1 MRMPTYLANF
11 RDCRYSLGGLSID
24 GPNSAN
30 YTAGRPIASPV
41 EEHWRDSDLPETA
54 EVVVIGAGVVGCSVA
69 YYLAR
74 EGIAVTLLERD
85 AIGSGAS
92 AHATGSLSLLGAEF
106 SPGASFEIARA
117 SYAEFPQIVPELES
131 ATGMDLLY
139 QRRPSLRLALD
150 DDEADLIKRLMVW
163 QQPHVSMRWIDTRE
177 VHAIEPRL
185 SPSIVGGVYEEESAQ
200 LDSYRLNL
208 ALARAAELK
217 GASILNREVIGL
229 VVGGSTI
236 SGVKT
241 SSGDIHCGAVVVA
254 AGTWSRA
261 FTPWLDFPVPVRPMK
276 GERLLLNYPGD
287 PLPALISSPRRG
299 HMISR
304 LDGLTSVGSTG
315 GRDYDQ
321 RELFAGEEFDRQP
334 TESARLELLRRAI
347 DVLPDLERAELV
359 QQLAGSRP
367 LSPDSKPIIGPV
379 PGRDGVFLAT
389 GHTTKG
395 IHLGPI
401 TGRII
406 ADCICR
412 GSTQVIPDMSEFL
425 PDRFADFADAD
436 FLTNVPPVEE

>member
-1 MRMPTYLANF
+1 MPE
-11 RDCRYSLGGLSID
+11 
-24 GPNSAN
+24 SA
-30 YTAGRPIASPV
+30 
-41 EEHWRDSDLPETA
+41 D
-54 EVVVIGAGVVGCSVA
+54 VVVVGAGVVGCAVA

-74 EGIAVTLLERD
+74 EGVKVTLLERE

-106 SPGASFEIARA
+106 SPGASFQMARA
-117 SYAEFPQIVPELES
+117 SYAEFPELVPELES

-150 DDEADLIKRLMVW
+150 DEEIDLIKGLMAW
-163 QQPHVSMRWIDTRE
+163 QQPHVRMRWIDSQE
-177 VHAIEPRL
+177 VRSIEPRL
-185 SPSIVGGVYEEESAQ
+185 SPYILGAVYEVESAQ

-208 ALARAAELK
+208 ALGRAAELR
-217 GASILNREVIGL
+217 GANIRYREVTGL
-229 VVGGSTI
+229 VASGGNVT
-236 SGVKT
+236 GVKT
-241 SSGDIHCGAVVVA
+241 ASEDILCGTVVVA

-261 FTPWLDFPVPVRPMK
+261 FTSWLGFPVPVRPMK
-276 GERLLLNYPGD
+276 GERLLLNYPGE
-287 PLPALISSPRRG
+287 PLPVLISSPKRG

-304 LDGLTSVGSTG
+304 TDGLTSVGSTG

-321 RELFAGEEFDRQP
+321 KELFWGEEFDRQP
-334 TESARLELLRRAI
+334 TETARLELLQRAI
-347 DVLPDLERAELV
+347 DVFPDLERAELV

-379 PGRDGVFLAT
+379 PGWEGVLLAT

-406 ADCICR
+406 ADYVCR
-412 GSTQVIPDMSEFL
+412 GSTEVASDMREFL
-425 PDRFADFADAD
+425 PDRFADFTDAD
-436 FLTNVPPVEE
+436 FLPDAQAVEE

>member
-1 MRMPTYLANF
+1 M
-11 RDCRYSLGGLSID
+11 
-24 GPNSAN
+24 
-30 YTAGRPIASPV
+30 
-41 EEHWRDSDLPETA
+41 PETA
-54 EVVVIGAGVVGCSVA
+54 DVVVIGAGVVGCSVA

-74 EGIAVTLLERD
+74 EGVSVTLLERE

-106 SPGASFEIARA
+106 TPGASFEIARA
-117 SYAEFPQIVPELES
+117 SYAEFPTLVHELEV
-131 ATGMDLLY
+131 ATGIDLLY
-139 QRRPSLRLALD
+139 QRTPSLRLALD
-150 DDEADLIKRLMVW
+150 DEEVDLIKSMMAW
-163 QQPHVSMRWIDTRE
+163 QEPHVAVRWIDAEE
-177 VHAIEPRL
+177 VRSIEPRL
-185 SPSIVGGVYEEESAQ
+185 SPSIIGAAYEDESAQ
-200 LDSYRLNL
+200 LDSYRFNL
-208 ALARAAELK
+208 ALARGAELK
-217 GASILNREVIGL
+217 GASILSREVTGVIAD
-229 VVGGSTI
+229 GSTV

-241 SSGDIHCGAVVVA
+241 ASGEVHCAAMVVA
-254 AGTWSRA
+254 AGSWSCA
-261 FTPWLDFPVPVRPMK
+261 FAPWLGFPVPVRPMK
-276 GERLLLNYPGD
+276 GERLLLNYPGE
-287 PLPALISSPRRG
+287 PLPVLISSPKRG

-321 RELFAGEEFDRQP
+321 RDLFAGKEFDRQP
-334 TESARLELLRRAI
+334 TETARLELLQRAI

-379 PGRDGVFLAT
+379 PGWQGALLAT

-406 ADCICR
+406 ADYICR
-412 GSTQVIPDMSEFL
+412 GATDVVDDMSEFL

-436 FLTNVPPVEE
+436 FLTAARSVDE

>member
-1 MRMPTYLANF
+1 MPKTT
-11 RDCRYSLGGLSID
+11 D
-24 GPNSAN
+24 
-30 YTAGRPIASPV
+30 
-41 EEHWRDSDLPETA
+41 
-54 EVVVIGAGVVGCSVA
+54 VVVIGAGVVGCSVA

-74 EGIAVTLLERD
+74 EGVNVIVLEQE

-106 SPGASFEIARA
+106 SAGASFQIARA
-117 SYAEFPQIVPELES
+117 SCTEFEQIVPELES

-150 DDEADLIKRLMVW
+150 DEEADLITSLMAW
-163 QQPHVSMRWIDTRE
+163 QQPHVKMHWIDSRE
-177 VHAIEPRL
+177 VHSIEPRL
-185 SPSIVGGVYEEESAQ
+185 SPSIIGAVYEDESAQ

-208 ALARAAELK
+208 ALGRGAELK
-217 GASILNREVIGL
+217 GANILYREVTGL
-229 VVGGSTI
+229 VTSGSTI

-241 SSGDIHCGAVVVA
+241 VSEDIHCGAVVVA

-261 FTPWLDFPVPVRPMK
+261 FSPWLGFPVPVRPMK
-276 GERLLLNYPGD
+276 GERLLLKYPGE
-287 PLPALISSPRRG
+287 PLPVLISSPKRG

-304 LDGLTSVGSTG
+304 MDGLTSVGSTG

-321 RELFAGEEFDRQP
+321 KELFWGEEFDRQP
-334 TESARLELLRRAI
+334 TETARLELLQRAI

-379 PGRDGVFLAT
+379 PGLDGVLLAT

-406 ADCICR
+406 TDYVCR
-412 GSTQVIPDMSEFL
+412 GSTGVVSDMSPFL

-436 FLTNVPPVEE
+436 FLTAAQDVEE

>member
-1 MRMPTYLANF
+1 MPK
-11 RDCRYSLGGLSID
+11 
-24 GPNSAN
+24 SA
-30 YTAGRPIASPV
+30 
-41 EEHWRDSDLPETA
+41 D
-54 EVVVIGAGVVGCSVA
+54 VVVIGAGVVGCSVA

-74 EGIAVTLLERD
+74 EGVSVTILERE

-117 SYAEFPQIVPELES
+117 SYSEFQQIVPELE
-131 ATGMDLLY
+131 ATTGMDLLY

-150 DDEADLIKRLMVW
+150 DEEADLIKSLMVW
-163 QQPHVSMRWIDTRE
+163 QQPHVKMRWIDAKE
-177 VHAIEPRL
+177 VHSIEPRL
-185 SPSIVGGVYEEESAQ
+185 SPSIVGAVYEDESAQ

-208 ALARAAELK
+208 ALGRGSELK
-217 GASILNREVIGL
+217 SAEIINREVTGL
-229 VVGGSTI
+229 VTSGSKVT
-236 SGVKT
+236 GVKT
-241 SSGDIHCGAVVVA
+241 ASEDIHCGTVVVA

-261 FTPWLDFPVPVRPMK
+261 FTPWLGFPVPVRPLK
-276 GERLLLNYPGD
+276 GERLLLNYPGE
-287 PLPALISSPRRG
+287 PLPVLISSPKRG

-304 LDGLTSVGSTG
+304 MDGFTSVGSTG

-321 RELFAGEEFDRQP
+321 KEIFWGEEFDRQP
-334 TESARLELLRRAI
+334 TATARLELLQRAI
-347 DVLPDLERAELV
+347 DVFPDLERAELV

-379 PGRDGVFLAT
+379 PGREGVLLAT

-406 ADCICR
+406 ADYICR
-412 GSTQVIPDMSEFL
+412 GSTQVVSDMSQLL

-436 FLTNVPPVEE
+436 FLSAAQAVEE

>member
-1 MRMPTYLANF
+1 
-11 RDCRYSLGGLSID
+11 
-24 GPNSAN
+24 
-30 YTAGRPIASPV
+30 
-41 EEHWRDSDLPETA
+41 LPESA
-54 EVVVIGAGVVGCSVA
+54 DVVVIGAGVVGCSVA
-69 YYLAR
+69 YYLSR
-74 EGIAVTLLERD
+74 EGINVTLLERE

-106 SPGASFEIARA
+106 SPGASFQMARA
-117 SYAEFPQIVPELES
+117 SYDEFPQLVTELES

-150 DDEADLIKRLMVW
+150 DEEASMIKGLMVW
-163 QQPHVSMRWIDTRE
+163 QQPHVKMRWIDDRE
-177 VHAIEPRL
+177 VRSIEPRL
-185 SPSIVGGVYEEESAQ
+185 SHDIIGAVYEDESAQ

-208 ALARAAELK
+208 ALARGAELK
-217 GASILNREVIGL
+217 GASILYREVTGL
-229 VVGGSTI
+229 VADGPAI

-241 SSGDIHCGAVVVA
+241 ASGDIPCGAVVVA

-261 FTPWLDFPVPVRPMK
+261 FTSWLGFPVPVRPMK
-276 GERLLLNYPGD
+276 GERLLLNYPGE
-287 PLPALISSPRRG
+287 PLPVLISSPKRG

-304 LDGLTSVGSTG
+304 GDGFTSVGSTG

-321 RELFAGEEFDRQP
+321 KELFWGEEFDRQP
-334 TESARLELLRRAI
+334 TETARLELLRRAI
-347 DVLPDLERAELV
+347 DVFPDLERAELV

-379 PGRDGVFLAT
+379 PGREGVLLAT

-406 ADCICR
+406 ADYICR
-412 GSTQVIPDMSEFL
+412 GSTEGVSDMSEFL
-425 PDRFADFADAD
+425 PDRFADFTDAD
-436 FLTNVPPVEE
+436 FLPAAHAAEE

>member
-1 MRMPTYLANF
+1 MPENA
-11 RDCRYSLGGLSID
+11 D
-24 GPNSAN
+24 
-30 YTAGRPIASPV
+30 
-41 EEHWRDSDLPETA
+41 
-54 EVVVIGAGVVGCSVA
+54 VVVIGAGVVGCAVA

-74 EGIAVTLLERD
+74 EGVKVILLERE

-106 SPGASFEIARA
+106 SPGASFQLARA
-117 SYAEFPQIVPELES
+117 SYAEFPELVPELEL

-150 DDEADLIKRLMVW
+150 DEEIDLIKGLMAW
-163 QQPHVSMRWIDTRE
+163 QQPHVRMRWIDAQE
-177 VHAIEPRL
+177 VRSIEPRL
-185 SPSIVGGVYEEESAQ
+185 SPSILGAVYEDESAQ

-208 ALARAAELK
+208 ALGRAAELR
-217 GASILNREVIGL
+217 GANIRYREVTGL
-229 VVGGSTI
+229 VTSGVTVT
-236 SGVKT
+236 GVKT
-241 SSGDIHCGAVVVA
+241 ASEDIHCGMVVVA

-261 FTPWLDFPVPVRPMK
+261 FTPWLGFPVPVRPMK
-276 GERLLLNYPGD
+276 GERLLLNYPGE
-287 PLPALISSPRRG
+287 PLPVLISSPKRG

-304 LDGLTSVGSTG
+304 TDGLTSVGSTG

-321 RELFAGEEFDRQP
+321 KELFWGEEFDRQP
-334 TESARLELLRRAI
+334 TETARLELLQRAI
-347 DVLPDLERAELV
+347 DVFPDLERAELV

-379 PGRDGVFLAT
+379 PGWEGVLLAT

-406 ADCICR
+406 ADYVCR
-412 GSTQVIPDMSEFL
+412 GSTEVVSDMREFL
-425 PDRFADFADAD
+425 PDRFADFTDAD
-436 FLTNVPPVEE
+436 FLPDAQAVEE

>member
-1 MRMPTYLANF
+1 MPE
-11 RDCRYSLGGLSID
+11 
-24 GPNSAN
+24 SA
-30 YTAGRPIASPV
+30 
-41 EEHWRDSDLPETA
+41 D
-54 EVVVIGAGVVGCSVA
+54 VVVIGAGVVGCAVA

-74 EGIAVTLLERD
+74 EGVKVTLLERE

-106 SPGASFEIARA
+106 SPGVSLQLARA
-117 SYAEFPQIVPELES
+117 SYAEFPELVPELEL

-150 DDEADLIKRLMVW
+150 DEEINLIKGLMAW
-163 QQPHVSMRWIDTRE
+163 QQPHVRMRWIDAQE
-177 VHAIEPRL
+177 VRSIEPRL
-185 SPSIVGGVYEEESAQ
+185 SPSILGAVYEDESAQ

-208 ALARAAELK
+208 ALGRAAELR
-217 GASILNREVIGL
+217 GANIRYREVTGL
-229 VVGGSTI
+229 VTSGVTVT
-236 SGVKT
+236 GVKT
-241 SSGDIHCGAVVVA
+241 ASEDIHCGMVVVA

-261 FTPWLDFPVPVRPMK
+261 FTPWLGFPVPVRPMK
-276 GERLLLNYPGD
+276 GERLLLNYPGE
-287 PLPALISSPRRG
+287 PLPVLISSPKRG

-304 LDGLTSVGSTG
+304 TDGLTSVGSTG

-321 RELFAGEEFDRQP
+321 KELFWGEEFDRQP
-334 TESARLELLRRAI
+334 TETARLELLQRAI
-347 DVLPDLERAELV
+347 DVFPDLERAELV

-379 PGRDGVFLAT
+379 PGWEGVLLAT

-406 ADCICR
+406 ADYVCR
-412 GSTQVIPDMSEFL
+412 GSTEVVSDMREFL
-425 PDRFADFADAD
+425 PDRFADFTDAD
-436 FLTNVPPVEE
+436 FLLDAQAVEE

>member
-1 MRMPTYLANF
+1 M
-11 RDCRYSLGGLSID
+11 
-24 GPNSAN
+24 
-30 YTAGRPIASPV
+30 
-41 EEHWRDSDLPETA
+41 PETA
-54 EVVVIGAGVVGCSVA
+54 DVVVIGAGVIGCSVA

-74 EGIAVTLLERD
+74 EGVRVTLLERE

-106 SPGASFEIARA
+106 SPGASFEMART
-117 SYAEFPQIVPELES
+117 SYAEFHQLVPELEA
-131 ATGMDLLY
+131 ATAMDLLY

-150 DDEADLIKRLMVW
+150 DDEADLIKELMVW
-163 QQPHVSMRWIDTRE
+163 QEPHVKMRWIDPPE
-177 VHAIEPRL
+177 VQSIEPRL
-185 SPSIVGGVYEEESAQ
+185 SPSIIGAVYEDESAQ
-200 LDSYRLNL
+200 LDSYRFNL
-208 ALARAAELK
+208 ALARGSELK
-217 GASILNREVIGL
+217 DARILHREVTGL
-229 VVGGSTI
+229 ITRGSSV
-236 SGVKT
+236 SGVRT
-241 SSGDIHCGAVVVA
+241 PSGDVHCDAVVVA

-261 FTPWLDFPVPVRPMK
+261 FTPWLGFPVPVRPMK

-287 PLPALISSPRRG
+287 PLPVLISSPKRG

-304 LDGLTSVGSTG
+304 TDGLTSVGSTG

-321 RELFAGEEFDRQP
+321 RDLFAGEEFDRQP
-334 TESARLELLRRAI
+334 TESARLELLQRAI

-379 PGRDGVFLAT
+379 PGHDGIHLAT

-406 ADCICR
+406 ADYISG
-412 GSTQVIPDMSEFL
+412 GSTQAVSDVSEFL
-425 PDRFADFADAD
+425 PDRFADFADSD
-436 FLTNVPPVEE
+436 FLVAAQSAEE

>member
-1 MRMPTYLANF
+1 M
-11 RDCRYSLGGLSID
+11 
-24 GPNSAN
+24 
-30 YTAGRPIASPV
+30 
-41 EEHWRDSDLPETA
+41 PETA
-54 EVVVIGAGVVGCSVA
+54 DVVVIGAGVVGCSVA

-74 EGIAVTLLERD
+74 EGVNVTLLERE

-106 SPGASFEIARA
+106 SPGASFQIARA
-117 SYAEFPQIVPELES
+117 SYAEFPKIVPELES

-150 DDEADLIKRLMVW
+150 DEEADLIKDLMVW
-163 QQPHVSMRWIDTRE
+163 QQPLVQMRWIDAGE
-177 VHAIEPRL
+177 VQSIEPRL
-185 SPSIVGGVYEEESAQ
+185 STSIIGAVYEDESAQ
-200 LDSYRLNL
+200 LDSYRFNL
-208 ALARAAELK
+208 ALARGAELK
-217 GASILNREVIGL
+217 GANIIHRDVTGL
-229 VVGGSTI
+229 VTSGTTI
-236 SGVKT
+236 SGVQT
-241 SSGDIHCGAVVVA
+241 ASGEIHCGTVVVA

-261 FTPWLDFPVPVRPMK
+261 FTPWLGFPVPVRPMK
-276 GERLLLNYPGD
+276 GERLLLNYPGE
-287 PLPALISSPRRG
+287 PLRVLISSPKRG

-304 LDGLTSVGSTG
+304 MDGLTSVGSTG

-321 RELFAGEEFDRQP
+321 KELFWGEEFDRQP
-334 TESARLELLRRAI
+334 TEAARLELLQRAI
-347 DVLPDLERAELV
+347 AVFPDLERAELV

-379 PGRDGVFLAT
+379 PGREGVLLAT

-406 ADCICR
+406 TDYVCR
-412 GSTQVIPDMSEFL
+412 GSTDVVSDMSEFL

-436 FLTNVPPVEE
+436 FLVAAQTVDE

>member
-1 MRMPTYLANF
+1 MPE
-11 RDCRYSLGGLSID
+11 
-24 GPNSAN
+24 SA
-30 YTAGRPIASPV
+30 
-41 EEHWRDSDLPETA
+41 D
-54 EVVVIGAGVVGCSVA
+54 VVVIGAGVVGCSVA

-74 EGIAVTLLERD
+74 EGVSVALLERE

-106 SPGASFEIARA
+106 SPGASFQMARA
-117 SYAEFPQIVPELES
+117 SYAEFPQLVTELEA

-150 DDEADLIKRLMVW
+150 DEEASMIKGLMVW
-163 QQPHVSMRWIDTRE
+163 QQPHVKMHWIDDRE
-177 VHAIEPRL
+177 VRSIEPRL
-185 SPSIVGGVYEEESAQ
+185 SHDIIGAVYEDESAQ

-208 ALARAAELK
+208 ALARGAELK
-217 GASILNREVIGL
+217 GASILYREVTGL
-229 VVGGSTI
+229 VANGSAI
-236 SGVKT
+236 SGVKAT
-241 SSGDIHCGAVVVA
+241 SGDIPCGAVVVA

-261 FTPWLDFPVPVRPMK
+261 FTSWLGFPVPVRPMK
-276 GERLLLNYPGD
+276 GERLLLNYPGE
-287 PLPALISSPRRG
+287 PLPVLISSPKRG

-304 LDGLTSVGSTG
+304 SDGFTSVGSTG

-321 RELFAGEEFDRQP
+321 KELFWGEEFDRQP
-334 TESARLELLRRAI
+334 TENARLELLRRAI
-347 DVLPDLERAELV
+347 DVFPDLERAELV

-379 PGRDGVFLAT
+379 PGWEGVLLAT

-406 ADCICR
+406 ADYICR
-412 GSTQVIPDMSEFL
+412 GSTEGVSDMSEFL
-425 PDRFADFADAD
+425 PDRFVDFADAD
-436 FLTNVPPVEE
+436 FLPAAHAAEE

>member
-1 MRMPTYLANF
+1 MPKTT
-11 RDCRYSLGGLSID
+11 D
-24 GPNSAN
+24 
-30 YTAGRPIASPV
+30 
-41 EEHWRDSDLPETA
+41 
-54 EVVVIGAGVVGCSVA
+54 VVVIGAGVVGCSVA

-74 EGIAVTLLERD
+74 EGVNVIVLERE

-106 SPGASFEIARA
+106 SAGASFQMARA
-117 SYAEFPQIVPELES
+117 SYSEFEQIVPELES

-150 DDEADLIKRLMVW
+150 DEEADLITSLMAW
-163 QQPHVSMRWIDTRE
+163 QQPHVKMHWIDSRE
-177 VHAIEPRL
+177 VHSIEPRL
-185 SPSIVGGVYEEESAQ
+185 SRSIIGAVYEDESAQ

-208 ALARAAELK
+208 ALGRGAELK
-217 GASILNREVIGL
+217 GANILYREVTGL
-229 VVGGSTI
+229 VTSGSTI

-241 SSGDIHCGAVVVA
+241 VSEDIHCGAVVVA

-261 FTPWLDFPVPVRPMK
+261 FTPWLGFPVPVRPMK
-276 GERLLLNYPGD
+276 GERLLLNYPGE
-287 PLPALISSPRRG
+287 PLPVLISSPKRG

-304 LDGLTSVGSTG
+304 MDGLTSVGSTG

-321 RELFAGEEFDRQP
+321 KDLFWGEEFDRQP
-334 TESARLELLRRAI
+334 TETARLELLQRAI
-347 DVLPDLERAELV
+347 DILPDLERAELV

-379 PGRDGVFLAT
+379 PGREGVLLAT

-406 ADCICR
+406 TDYICR
-412 GSTQVIPDMSEFL
+412 GSTRVVSDMSQFL

-436 FLTNVPPVEE
+436 FLTATQDVEE

>member
-1 MRMPTYLANF
+1 MAE
-11 RDCRYSLGGLSID
+11 
-24 GPNSAN
+24 SA
-30 YTAGRPIASPV
+30 
-41 EEHWRDSDLPETA
+41 D
-54 EVVVIGAGVVGCSVA
+54 VVVIGAGVVGCSVA

-74 EGIAVTLLERD
+74 EGVNVTLLERE

-106 SPGASFEIARA
+106 SPGASFEMARA
-117 SYAEFPQIVPELES
+117 SYAEFPQLVTELEA

-150 DDEADLIKRLMVW
+150 DEEADLIKSLMAW
-163 QQPHVSMRWIDTRE
+163 QQPHVKMRWIDERE
-177 VHAIEPRL
+177 VRAIEPRL
-185 SPSIVGGVYEEESAQ
+185 SHNIIGAVYEDESAQ

-208 ALARAAELK
+208 ALARGAELK
-217 GASILNREVIGL
+217 GADILYREVTGL
-229 VVGGSTI
+229 VADGPAI

-241 SSGDIHCGAVVVA
+241 AAGDIPCGAVVVA

-261 FTPWLDFPVPVRPMK
+261 FTPWLGFPVPVRPMK
-276 GERLLLNYPGD
+276 GERLLLNYPGE
-287 PLPALISSPRRG
+287 PLPVLISSPKRG

-304 LDGLTSVGSTG
+304 SDGFTSVGSTG

-321 RELFAGEEFDRQP
+321 KELFWGEEFDRQP
-334 TESARLELLRRAI
+334 TETARLELLRRAI
-347 DVLPDLERAELV
+347 DVFPDLERAELV

-379 PGRDGVFLAT
+379 PGWEGVLLAT

-395 IHLGPI
+395 IHLGPV

-406 ADCICR
+406 ADYSCR
-412 GSTQVIPDMSEFL
+412 GSTEAVSDMSEFL
-425 PDRFADFADAD
+425 PDRFADFADTD
-436 FLTNVPPVEE
+436 FLPEAQTVEE

>member
-1 MRMPTYLANF
+1 MPE
-11 RDCRYSLGGLSID
+11 
-24 GPNSAN
+24 SA
-30 YTAGRPIASPV
+30 
-41 EEHWRDSDLPETA
+41 D
-54 EVVVIGAGVVGCSVA
+54 VVVIGAGVVGCSVA

-74 EGIAVTLLERD
+74 EGINVTLLERE

-106 SPGASFEIARA
+106 SPGASFQMARA
-117 SYAEFPQIVPELES
+117 SYAEFPQLVTELEA

-150 DDEADLIKRLMVW
+150 DEEASMIKGLMVW
-163 QQPHVSMRWIDTRE
+163 QQPHVKMRWIDDRE
-177 VHAIEPRL
+177 VRSIEPRL
-185 SPSIVGGVYEEESAQ
+185 SHDIIGAVYEDESAQ

-208 ALARAAELK
+208 ALARGAELK
-217 GASILNREVIGL
+217 GASILYRGVTGL
-229 VVGGSTI
+229 VANGSAI

-241 SSGDIHCGAVVVA
+241 TSGDIPCGAVVMA

-261 FTPWLDFPVPVRPMK
+261 FTSWLSFPVPVRPMK
-276 GERLLLNYPGD
+276 GERLLLNYPGE
-287 PLPALISSPRRG
+287 PLPVLISSPKRG

-304 LDGLTSVGSTG
+304 GDGFTSVGSTG

-321 RELFAGEEFDRQP
+321 KELFWGEEFDRQP
-334 TESARLELLRRAI
+334 TETARLELLRRAI
-347 DVLPDLERAELV
+347 DVFPDLERAELV

-379 PGRDGVFLAT
+379 PGREGVLLAT

-406 ADCICR
+406 ADYVCR
-412 GSTQVIPDMSEFL
+412 GSTEGVSDMSEFL
-425 PDRFADFADAD
+425 PDRFADFTDAD
-436 FLTNVPPVEE
+436 FLPAAHAAEE